1 MLPAVMKDAKPA
13 TQGIGIPD
21 SPYLTLEEGARY
33 CRFDDYARPVV
44 SFRQWLRRNGV
55 PAAAARSSS
64 AGRAAD
70 ARSGDAGRAVRGA
83 RRYLRGRTST
93 MRVFQRTSRDTAAD
107 IRIMGFYDA
116 SDALGAGAQRMGV
129 WVTNQPIDASDDA
142 VATLVTLRIPIT
154 LFERHEH
161 RHGYNGHRDAMIP
174 ADDLN
179 ACGQAHIVSAGAEA
193 RWMNLRARL
202 TRKDA

>member
-1 MLPAVMKDAKPA
+1 
-13 TQGIGIPD
+13 
-21 SPYLTLEEGARY
+21 
-33 CRFDDYARPVV
+33 
-44 SFRQWLRRNGV
+44 
-55 PAAAARSSS
+55 
-64 AGRAAD
+64 
-70 ARSGDAGRAVRGA
+70 
-83 RRYLRGRTST
+83 

-193 RWMNLRARL
+193 RWMTSARDSREKTRRPSQLSTSEADYLNGYLRRL
-202 TRKDA
+202 RTIHPFGSQQQTSFGCESQMRALLGWFPT